1 MEKKW
6 TDFLEQ
12 LKSKQKFPNKN
23 QLLLIFLCGLLLLVI
38 VWPVSNEGEEDLDS
52 GISDGLLPGNSGKR
66 NTDTAENEDAGK
78 GLYTESME
86 AYEEYLERRLEAALE
101 YVEGVGRAEVV
112 ITLKSSGQKIVEKD
126 LSSGSQ
132 TSSEEDQNGGT
143 RETEDMSSDRT
154 SVYAQGSD
162 GSRKPYVSKE
172 MTPEIEGVL
181 VIAEGGDNALVIQN
195 ITEAIQALF
204 GVEAHKIKIMKR
216 TDT

>member
-6 TDFLEQ
+6 SEI
-12 LKSKQKFPNKN
+12 LKQTKIHLKFPNKN
-23 QLLLIFLCGLLLLVI
+23 QLLLLFLCGLLLLVI
-38 VWPVSNEGEEDLDS
+38 VWPMPGTKQDDAP
-52 GISDGLLPGNSGKR
+52 GLLDGTGMEKSEGTPLGK
-66 NTDTAENEDAGK
+66 DAGGSA
-78 GLYTESME
+78 GLYADSLES
-86 AYEEYLERRLEAALE
+86 YEEYLEQRLSKALE

-126 LSSGSQ
+126 QASTSQ
-132 TSSEEDQNGGT
+132 AISEEDQNGGT
-143 RETEDMSSDRT
+143 RASQNQSSDKT
-154 SVYAQGSD
+154 SVYTQGSD
-162 GSRKPYVSKE
+162 GSQTPYISKE

-181 VIAEGGDNALVIQN
+181 VIADGGDNAVTIQN

>member
-6 TDFLEQ
+6 NEFLEQ
-12 LKSKQKFPNKN
+12 MKNHQKFPNKN

-38 VWPVSNEGEEDLDS
+38 VWPVSDPKETTDFGTEH
-52 GISDGLLPGNSGKR
+52 GLLSGKGE
-66 NTDTAENEDAGK
+66 T
-78 GLYTESME
+78 ME
-86 AYEEYLERRLEAALE
+86 APGEADSQNQGYSGDSLEAYGEYLERRLSKALE
-101 YVEGVGRAEVV
+101 YVEGVGQAEVV

-126 LSSGSQ
+126 QSSSSQ
-132 TSSEEDQNGGT
+132 ASSEEDQNGGT
-143 RETEDMSSDRT
+143 RETKNTASDKS
-154 SVYAQGSD
+154 SVYTQGSD
-162 GSRKPYVSKE
+162 GSQTPYISKE

-181 VIAEGGDNALVIQN
+181 VIAEGGENAVVIQN

>member
-6 TDFLEQ
+6 RAFLEQ
-12 LKSKQKFPNKN
+12 MKANKKLPKKN
-23 QLLLIFLCGLLLLVI
+23 QLLLLLLAGVLLVVI
-38 VWPVSNEGEEDLDS
+38 AWPVPDKNQEEMQEKQEPA
-52 GISDGLLPGNSGKR
+52 GGG
-66 NTDTAENEDAGK
+66 AEVS
-78 GLYTESME
+78 TE
-86 AYEEYLERRLEAALE
+86 AYEEYLERRVASALE

-126 LSSGSQ
+126 QTSNSQATAEEDSSGGSR
-132 TSSEEDQNGGT
+132 TIED
-143 RETEDMSSDRT
+143 RSSDKT
-154 SVYAQGSD
+154 SVYEQQAD
-162 GSRKPYVSKE
+162 GSQIPYVSKE

-181 VIAEGGDNALVIQN
+181 VIADGGDNAVIVQN

>member
-6 TDFLEQ
+6 SEWMEQ
-12 LKSKQKFPNKN
+12 IRSHSKFPNKN

-38 VWPVSNEGEEDLDS
+38 VWPVSDSREDSDPGVPETGMSGGEKEPGEGGEQA
-52 GISDGLLPGNSGKR
+52 NSGAQGGHTK
-66 NTDTAENEDAGK
+66 
-78 GLYTESME
+78 SME
-86 AYEEYLERRLEAALE
+86 AYEEYLERRLSSALE

-112 ITLKSSGQKIVEKD
+112 ITLKSSGQRVVEKD
-126 LSSGSQ
+126 QSSSSQ
-132 TSSEEDQNGGT
+132 SSSEEDQNGGT
-143 RETEDMSSDRT
+143 RETQNRSSDKT
-154 SVYAQGSD
+154 SVYTQGSD
-162 GSRKPYVSKE
+162 GSQTPYISKE

-181 VIAEGGDNALVIQN
+181 VIAEGGENAVVIQN

>member
-6 TDFLEQ
+6 NEFLEQ
-12 LKSKQKFPNKN
+12 ITSKQKFPNKN
-23 QLLLIFLCGLLLLVI
+23 QLLLLFLCGLLLLVI
-38 VWPVSNEGEEDLDS
+38 VWPVSGTGEEPDS
-52 GISDGLLPGNSGKR
+52 KVSDDFLTGNAETE
-66 NTDTAENEDAGK
+66 TDTAETGTAGK
-78 GLYTESME
+78 SRYTGSME
-86 AYEEYLERRLEAALE
+86 DYEAYLERRLGTALE

-126 LSSGSQ
+126 LVSDSQ
-132 TSSEEDQNGGT
+132 ISSEEDQNGGT
-143 RETEDMSSDRT
+143 RETQNRSSDRT
-154 SVYAQGSD
+154 SVYTQESD
-162 GSRKPYVSKE
+162 GSQTPYISKE

-181 VIAEGGDNALVIQN
+181 VIAQGGDDAVVIRN

>member
-6 TDFLEQ
+6 NEFLGQ
-12 LKSKQKFPNKN
+12 IKSGRKFPNKN
-23 QLLLIFLCGLLLLVI
+23 QLLLVFLCGLLLLVI
-38 VWPVSNEGEEDLDS
+38 VWPASDTGEDS
-52 GISDGLLPGNSGKR
+52 KAPDGLLPGSTNHESG
-66 NTDTAENEDAGK
+66 NTAEAGNGGK
-78 GLYTESME
+78 SLYAGSME
-86 AYEEYLERRLEAALE
+86 AYEEYLERRLGGALE

-126 LSSGSQ
+126 LSSNSQ
-132 TSSEEDQNGGT
+132 TSSEQDQNGGT
-143 RETEDMSSDRT
+143 RETKDKSSDRT

-162 GSRKPYVSKE
+162 GSQTPYISKE

-181 VIAEGGDNALVIQN
+181 VIAEGGDNAVVIQN

>member
-6 TDFLEQ
+6 NEFLEQ
-12 LKSKQKFPNKN
+12 IKSGRKFPNKN

-38 VWPVSNEGEEDLDS
+38 VWPVSDTKEGADS
-52 GISDGLLPGNSGKR
+52 GDSDGLLQGSTENRSE
-66 NTDTAENEDAGK
+66 NTAEAGVGGK
-78 GLYTESME
+78 SLYTGTME
-86 AYEEYLERRLEAALE
+86 AYEEYLERRLGGALE

-112 ITLKSSGQKIVEKD
+112 VTLRSSGQKIVEKD
-126 LSSGSQ
+126 LSSNSQ

-143 RETEDMSSDRT
+143 RETADSSSDRT

-162 GSRKPYVSKE
+162 GSQTPYISKE

-181 VIAEGGDNALVIQN
+181 VIAEGGDNAVVIQN

>member
-6 TDFLEQ
+6 NEFLEQ
-12 LKSKQKFPNKN
+12 WRSKQRFPNKN

-38 VWPVSNEGEEDLDS
+38 VWPVSDGREDLDS
-52 GISDGLLPGNSGKR
+52 GISDGLLPGDSGNG
-66 NTDTAENEDAGK
+66 NTDAVENEAAGK
-78 GLYTESME
+78 GMYTESME
-86 AYEEYLERRLEAALE
+86 AYEEYLERRLGAALE

-112 ITLKSSGQKIVEKD
+112 VTLKSSGQKIVEKD
-126 LSSGSQ
+126 LSSSSQ
-132 TSSEEDQNGGT
+132 VSSEEDQNGGT

-162 GSRKPYVSKE
+162 GSQAPYVSKE

>member
-6 TDFLEQ
+6 SKFLKETT
-12 LKSKQKFPNKN
+12 SHFKFPNKN
-23 QLLLIFLCGLLLLVI
+23 QLLLVFLCGLLLLVI
-38 VWPVSNEGEEDLDS
+38 VWPISDDKEEDSHGGL
-52 GISDGLLPGNSGKR
+52 DGLQAGGQNMAAQMQENKTTSMYT
-66 NTDTAENEDAGK
+66 NTM
-78 GLYTESME
+78 ES
-86 AYEEYLERRLEAALE
+86 YEEYLEKRLAGALE

-126 LSSGSQ
+126 QSSNSQ
-132 TSSEEDQNGGT
+132 TTSEEDQNGGV
-143 RETEDMSSDRT
+143 REIQNRSSDKT
-154 SVYAQGSD
+154 SVYTQGSD
-162 GSRKPYVSKE
+162 GSQTPYISKE

-181 VIAEGGDNALVIQN
+181 VIADGGDNAVTIQN

>member
-6 TDFLEQ
+6 SEI
-12 LKSKQKFPNKN
+12 LKQIQSYLKFPNKN
-23 QLLLIFLCGLLLLVI
+23 QLLLLFLCGLLLLVI
-38 VWPVSNEGEEDLDS
+38 VWPVSDSQEREPS
-52 GISDGLLPGNSGKR
+52 GIFNGVQTENAGDGSAAVQSNSDKKTSLY
-66 NTDTAENEDAGK
+66 AG
-78 GLYTESME
+78 SME
-86 AYEEYLERRLEAALE
+86 SYEEYLEQRLAKALE

-126 LSSGSQ
+126 QASTSQ
-132 TSSEEDQNGGT
+132 STSEEDQNGGT
-143 RETEDMSSDRT
+143 RQTQNSSSDKS
-154 SVYAQGSD
+154 SVYTQGSD
-162 GSRKPYVSKE
+162 GSQTPYISKE

-181 VIAEGGDNALVIQN
+181 VIADGGDNAVTIQN

>member
-6 TDFLEQ
+6 SEWLEQ
-12 LKSKQKFPNKN
+12 IRSHSKFPNKN

-38 VWPVSNEGEEDLDS
+38 VWPVSDSREDTDPGVPEAGLSGGEKEPGGGGEQADS
-52 GISDGLLPGNSGKR
+52 GAQGGH
-66 NTDTAENEDAGK
+66 TT
-78 GLYTESME
+78 SME
-86 AYEEYLERRLEAALE
+86 AYEEYLERRLSSALE

-112 ITLKSSGQKIVEKD
+112 ITLKSSGQRVVEKD
-126 LSSGSQ
+126 QSSSSQ
-132 TSSEEDQNGGT
+132 SSSEEDQNGGT
-143 RETEDMSSDRT
+143 RETQNRSSDKT
-154 SVYAQGSD
+154 SVYTKGSD
-162 GSRKPYVSKE
+162 GSQTPYISKE

-181 VIAEGGDNALVIQN
+181 VIAEGGENAVVIQN

>member
-6 TDFLEQ
+6 NEFLEQ
-12 LKSKQKFPNKN
+12 MKSKKKFPNKN
-23 QLLLIFLCGLLLLVI
+23 QLLLVFLCGLLLLVA
-38 VWPVSNEGEEDLDS
+38 VWPVSDTREDPGSGES
-52 GISDGLLPGNSGKR
+52 GSLLPGGAENKGV
-66 NTDTAENEDAGK
+66 DTAETGNAGK

-86 AYEEYLERRLEAALE
+86 AYEEYLERRLGTALE

-126 LSSGSQ
+126 LTSDSQ
-132 TSSEEDQNGGT
+132 VSSEEDQNGGT
-143 RETEDMSSDRT
+143 RDTENRSSDRT

-162 GSRKPYVSKE
+162 GSQTPYISKE

-181 VIAEGGDNALVIQN
+181 VIAEGGDNARVIQN

>member
-6 TDFLEQ
+6 RAFLEQ
-12 LKSKQKFPNKN
+12 MKVNKKLPKKN
-23 QLLLIFLCGLLLLVI
+23 QLLLLLLAGVLLVVI
-38 VWPVSNEGEEDLDS
+38 AWPVPDKNQEEMQEKQEPA
-52 GISDGLLPGNSGKR
+52 GGG
-66 NTDTAENEDAGK
+66 AEVSA
-78 GLYTESME
+78 E
-86 AYEEYLERRLEAALE
+86 AYEEYLERRVASALE

-126 LSSGSQ
+126 QTSNSQATAEEDSSGGSR
-132 TSSEEDQNGGT
+132 TIED
-143 RETEDMSSDRT
+143 RSSDKT
-154 SVYAQGSD
+154 SVYEQQAD
-162 GSRKPYVSKE
+162 GSQIPYVSKE

-181 VIAEGGDNALVIQN
+181 VIADGGDNAVIVQN

>member
-6 TDFLEQ
+6 SEFLKQ
-12 LKSKQKFPNKN
+12 AKSHFKFPNKN
-23 QLLLIFLCGLLLLVI
+23 QLLLLFLCGLLLIVI
-38 VWPVSNEGEEDLDS
+38 VWPVSDSEEEGQT
-52 GISDGLLPGNSGKR
+52 GIFDGIQAGNAG
-66 NTDTAENEDAGK
+66 EGNEDTK
-78 GLYTESME
+78 IQENKTTGLYADSME
-86 AYEEYLERRLEAALE
+86 SYEEYLEKRLANALE

-126 LSSGSQ
+126 Q
-132 TSSEEDQNGGT
+132 TSSSQATSEEDSNGGI
-143 RETEDMSSDRT
+143 RETQNRSSDKT
-154 SVYAQGSD
+154 SVYTQGSD
-162 GSRKPYVSKE
+162 GYQTPYISKE

-181 VIAEGGDNALVIQN
+181 VIADGGDNAVTIQN

>member
-6 TDFLEQ
+6 SEFLKQ
-12 LKSKQKFPNKN
+12 AKSRFKFPNKN
-23 QLLLIFLCGLLLLVI
+23 QLLLVFLCGLLLLVI
-38 VWPVSNEGEEDLDS
+38 VWPVSDPQEEGTP
-52 GISDGLLPGNSGKR
+52 GIFDGIQ
-66 NTDTAENEDAGK
+66 AENTGDGNAAAKTQESQSP
-78 GLYTESME
+78 GLYTDSME
-86 AYEEYLERRLEAALE
+86 SYEEYLEKRLANALE

-126 LSSGSQ
+126 QASSSQ
-132 TSSEEDQNGGT
+132 ASSEEDQNGGV
-143 RETEDMSSDRT
+143 RETQNRTSDKT
-154 SVYAQGSD
+154 SVYTQGSD
-162 GSRKPYVSKE
+162 GSQTPYISKE

-181 VIAEGGDNALVIQN
+181 VIADGGDNAVAVQN